1 MKSEKSAAA
10 LTNYELCIIN
20 YELLCIFALEM
31 NQATLDYIREHAEA
45 DVRQLALQGTKNPEV
60 DLTFALDQ
68 IAGRQ
73 KAKTKLPSWAAIDG
87 IVYPPHLSM
96 EQCSSEQTAKY
107 KGCWVSGVGCWLN
120 DIKNTKGSDPSVTF
134 VDLTGG
140 FGVDFAFIASAINQ
154 QLTPTTHHLVYVEQ
168 QAPLCAISSENFKLL
183 GLNHIEVVC
192 ADGVEYLHQLEHADL
207 IYLDPARRDNHGART
222 YGIADCTPNVLE
234 LRDELLD
241 KADRVMLKL
250 SPMLDWQKAVEDLGH
265 VSEVHIV
272 SVDNECK
279 ELLLI
284 LEESDERRE
293 VRDYSVHCVNLL
305 SDSTSQ
311 HLSFLSTITSQPSTN
326 THHPTP
332 NTFSYLFEPNASI
345 MKAGCFTLLEQ
356 RFNVSQLDKNSHL
369 FVSDKDCSD
378 FPGRR
383 FTIEKTTSMNKR
395 ELKTA
400 LAGIDRANIAVR
412 NFPLSVAELRKRLKL
427 KDGGDL
433 YLFAT
438 TIAGRQHQLF
448 LCRKIE

>member
-1 MKSEKSAAA
+1 MKSEKIAAA
-10 LTNYELCIIN
+10 FTNYALYITNYELL
-20 YELLCIFALEM
+20 YIFAFEM
-31 NQATLDYIREHAEA
+31 NQATLDFIREHAEA

-73 KAKTKLPSWAAIDG
+73 KAKTKLPSWAAVDG

-96 EQCSSEQTAKY
+96 EQCSSEQTARY
-107 KGCWVSGVGCWLN
+107 KASIAK
-120 DIKNTKGSDPSVTF
+120 DTKGSGTSVSF

-140 FGVDFAFIASAINQ
+140 FGVDTAFISQGFQHA
-154 QLTPTTHHLVYVEQ
+154 VYVERQ
-168 QAPLCAISSENFKLL
+168 PQLCAISSENFMLL
-183 GLNHIEVVC
+183 GLRHIEVVC
-192 ADGVEYLHQLEHADL
+192 ADGVDYLHQLDHADL
-207 IYLDPARRDNHGART
+207 IYIDPARRDDHGGRT

-234 LRDELLD
+234 LRDELLQ
-241 KADRVMLKL
+241 KADRIMLKL
-250 SPMLDWQKAVEDLGH
+250 SPMLDWRKAVEDLGN

-284 LEESDERRE
+284 LSKEEKPLKLF
-293 VRDYSVHCVNLL
+293 CVNNNQVF
-305 SDSTSQ
+305 DGVTGGR
-311 HLSFLSTITSQPSTN
+311 FFCDTARDVTKEPS
-326 THHPTP
+326 PCYTP
-332 NTFSYLFEPNASI
+332 HFLFEPNASI

-356 RFNVSQLDKNSHL
+356 RFGVAQLDKNSHL
-369 FVSDKDCSD
+369 FVSDIDICD

-383 FTIEKTTSMNKR
+383 FFIEKTTSMNKH
-395 ELKTA
+395 ELKFA
-400 LAGIDRANIAVR
+400 LAGIDRANITVR
-412 NFPLSVAELRKRLKL
+412 NFPMSVAELRKRLKL

-438 TIAGRQHQLF
+438 TIAGHQHQLF